1 LTSQQNNEIVFGLVF
16 LASEV
21 SSTLIVMVAPLLF
34 LSFLR
39 FISVVL
45 QKNSESEINNQT
57 KGVHMLTKIQSRVKN
72 CAVGYFACLF
82 ETVWAAMVA
91 VSVTV
96 TATGNGQG
104 NLALA
109 KNIISII

>member
-1 LTSQQNNEIVFGLVF
+1 MF

-34 LSFLR
+34 LGFLR
-39 FISVVL
+39 FISVAL
-45 QKNSESEINNQT
+45 QKKSESVLNNQPQ
-57 KGVHMLTKIQSRVKN
+57 GVHMLRKIQSRVKS
-72 CAVGYFACLF
+72 CAVSYVACFL

-109 KNIISII
+109 KNIILPR